1 MINAL
6 ILSKDRA
13 CQLRLLFDSIK
24 KYAPKLFNQ
33 ITVIY
38 TGSDDRF
45 TQGYDKLIS
54 QEVLPN
60 LVWQK
65 EKDFVQ
71 DFVNFF
77 EQCDSE
83 FSCGIVDDCVFYKT
97 VPSDAELVEAAFD
110 DDVFCFSLRL
120 GSNTTCLLYTS
131 PSPRDLSTSRMP
143 SSA

>member
-24 KYAPKLFNQ
+24 KYAPNLFNQ

-38 TGSDDRF
+38 IGSDDEFR
-45 TQGYDKLIS
+45 QGYDKLIS

-71 DFVNFF
+71 DFIDFF
-77 EQCDSE
+77 EE
-83 FSCGIVDDCVFYKT
+83 FFQ
-97 VPSDAELVEAAFD
+97 
-110 DDVFCFSLRL
+110 
-120 GSNTTCLLYTS
+120 LYFLAVS
-131 PSPRDLSTSRMP
+131 IP
-143 SSA
+143 A

>member
-24 KYAPKLFNQ
+24 KYTPNLFNQ

-38 TGSDDRF
+38 IGSDDEFR
-45 TQGYDKLIS
+45 QGYDKLIS

-71 DFVNFF
+71 DFIDFF
-77 EQCDSE
+77 EECESE
-83 FSCGIVDDCVFYKT
+83 FFCGIVDDCVFYKT
-97 VPSDAELVEAAFD
+97 VPSEPELI
-110 DDVFCFSLRL
+110 
-120 GSNTTCLLYTS
+120 
-131 PSPRDLSTSRMP
+131 
-143 SSA
+143 